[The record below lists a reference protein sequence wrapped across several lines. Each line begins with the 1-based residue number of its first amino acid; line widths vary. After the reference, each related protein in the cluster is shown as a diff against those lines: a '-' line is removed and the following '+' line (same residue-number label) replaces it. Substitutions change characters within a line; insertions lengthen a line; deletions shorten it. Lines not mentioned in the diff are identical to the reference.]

1 MRIVFFALASFAVA
15 SLPLAV
21 QAKPLTEHE
30 RYICKWGSGMAGEAQ
45 AHKLAG
51 VSRYGARSKI
61 QARKFERQ
69 WMRTM
74 ALRISEQTYD
84 SESRLKPAS
93 VRQIYYDGCIRHE
106 LARR

>member
-1 MRIVFFALASFAVA
+1 MRIVLFALASLTVA
-15 SLPLAV
+15 SLPLAA

-61 QARKFERQ
+61 QARKFQRQ

-93 VRQIYYDGCIRHE
+93 VRQIYYDGCVRHE